1 MDLDHG
7 LQRRKIMFDKT
18 NFNIIDRPIIIAE
31 IGMNHNGSIINAE
44 KLIRGAKYAGAD
56 CVKFQL
62 RDLKS
67 LYSDDALHFRNAD
80 LGVEYQINLL
90 KKFELSPKD
99 LKKLK
104 IYSDSLNMSFICTPW
119 DIKSADILE
128 NIGVSAYKIA
138 SADLTNMELIN
149 HVIKK
154 KKFIIISTGMSTE
167 QEINYTVK
175 FLKTKK
181 AKFMLLHCNST
192 YPTPIEH
199 LNINYI
205 DRLKRHK
212 VPVGYSGHERGFL
225 PTLAAVSK
233 NIALVERHITLDKT
247 MEGPDHLASLDIE
260 EFKKLVSDIR
270 IVSASLGNNNS
281 RVVTQGELI
290 NRENLSKSIYTK
302 KHIKKGQTFNKS
314 HLEIKS
320 PGQGLNPQKIDLLIG
335 KRAKID
341 IKPNCMIMPNHYRQ
355 VKQPKNKYNFKKL
368 WAIPVRYHDLDL
380 LYNKANPPM
389 VEFHLSFNDLD
400 KNLNKYLDKE
410 YECEFIVH
418 APELFANDH
427 LLDLCTDDQK
437 YREHS
442 IENILKVIKVTKS
455 LQKYFPHTTK
465 PKIILNCGG
474 FSQNSFLDK
483 KERDRL
489 YRNLKKSLKQISD
502 NNIQFIPQNMAPFP
516 WHFGGQ
522 RYQNLFMDTD
532 EIVSFCTDMNMKICH
547 DISHSFLACNYHN
560 WDYYKYTKKLIP
572 YTAHYHIADASDVHG
587 EGLQLGKGAV
597 NFKKVL
603 PLIKNSLENVSFIP
617 EIWQGH
623 KNEGEQFWKALH
635 LLENKI

>member
-7 LQRRKIMFDKT
+7 LQRRKIMFDKV
-18 NFNIIDRPIIIAE
+18 NFNNINKPIIIAE
-31 IGMNHNGSIINAE
+31 IGMNHNGSVKNAK

-67 LYSDDALHFRNAD
+67 LYSDDALHFKNAD

-90 KKFELSPKD
+90 KKFKLSLSE

-104 IYSDSLNMSFICTPW
+104 SYADNLNLSFICTPW
-119 DIKSADILE
+119 DIKSADFLE
-128 NIGVSAYKIA
+128 NIGVSAYKVA

-149 HVIKK
+149 HIVKK
-154 KKFIIISTGMSTE
+154 KKLIIISTGMSTE

-175 FLKTKK
+175 FLKSKK
-181 AKFMLLHCNST
+181 AKFILLHCNST
-192 YPTPIEH
+192 YPTPLEH

-205 DRLKRHK
+205 ERLKKHN

-233 NIALVERHITLDKT
+233 NIALVERHITLNKA

-260 EFKKLVSDIR
+260 EFKELVDNISI
-270 IVSASLGNNNS
+270 ISASLGKSSS
-281 RVVTQGELI
+281 REITQGELI

-302 KHIKKGQTFNKS
+302 KYIKKGQFFNINN
-314 HLEIKS
+314 LEIKS
-320 PGQGLNPQKIDLLIG
+320 PGQGLNPQKISLLIG
-335 KRAKID
+335 KRAKMD
-341 IKPNCMIMPNHYRQ
+341 IKPNCMIIPSHYRQ
-355 VKQPKNKYNFKKL
+355 VKQPKNKYNFNKL

-380 LYNKANPPM
+380 LYNKVNPPM

-410 YECEFIVH
+410 YDCEFIVH
-418 APELFANDH
+418 APELFKNDH
-427 LLDLCTDDQK
+427 LLDLCTDDLK
-437 YREHS
+437 YRQLS
-442 IENILKVIKVTKS
+442 IKNLLKVVKLTNS
-455 LQKYFPHTTK
+455 LRKYFPLTTM

-474 FSQNSFLDK
+474 FSQNSFLNK
-483 KERDRL
+483 NERNKL
-489 YRNLKKSLKQISD
+489 YRNLKKSLKQIND
-502 NNIQFIPQNMAPFP
+502 NSVQFIPQNMAPFP

-522 RYQNLFMDTD
+522 RYQNLFMDAD

-560 WDYYKYTKKLIP
+560 WNYYKYTKKLIP
-572 YTAHYHIADASDVHG
+572 HTAHYHIADASDVHG
-587 EGLQLGKGAV
+587 EGLQLGKGEI
-597 NFKKVL
+597 NLTKIL
-603 PLIKNSLENVSFIP
+603 PLIKNSTNNVSFIP